1 MKKILSAILVVSLMF
16 LCACG
21 GKVNPDPGP
30 GPTPGPTPT
39 PGPADVSGCW
49 ELTSVA
55 TKSATVGSQ
64 TVDVYLSFNS
74 GKFEIYQRTGTS
86 PRYYKFTGTYS
97 LKDNVLSGKYDDGK
111 DWSATYSVSVSSSTL
126 TLTASK
132 ETDTY
137 KKISSIPSGLLL

>member
-1 MKKILSAILVVSLMF
+1 MKKILSATLAVSLMF
-16 LCACG
+16 LCSCG
-21 GKVNPDPGP
+21 GKVNPDPDPDPKPVP
-30 GPTPGPTPT
+30 GKV
-39 PGPADVSGCW
+39 DVTGCW

-64 TVDVYLSFNS
+64 TVDVYLSFSS

-86 PRYYKFTGTYS
+86 PRYYKYTGTYT

-137 KKISSIPSGLLL
+137 IKISSIPSGLLL

>member
-1 MKKILSAILVVSLMF
+1 MKKILSAILAVSLMF
-16 LCACG
+16 LCSCG

-30 GPTPGPTPT
+30 DPKPVPGKV
-39 PGPADVSGCW
+39 DVTGCW

-64 TVDVYLSFNS
+64 TVDVYLSFSS

-86 PRYYKFTGTYS
+86 PRYYKYTGTYT

-111 DWSATYSVSVSSSTL
+111 DWSATYGVSVSSSTL

-137 KKISSIPSGLLL
+137 IKISSIPSGLLL